1 MLRFLFR
8 QPLLSDWLTKLS
20 RLRYNRGMNEW
31 DKTTDKVL
39 EALETNR
46 ATPVSGAAL
55 AKEAGVS
62 RNAVWKA
69 VNALVAR
76 GYPVTSS
83 RKGYTLSCDSD
94 VVSAQGIAK
103 YLDKEL
109 SAVCNIDVRKTVS
122 STNTVAKEL
131 ASAGAPEWTVAVA
144 TEQTGGRGRQGRRFY
159 SGAGAGVYFTVVVRP
174 RDERAGFLTVI
185 AALAATRAIEKIYAS
200 SPAIKWVNDVYVA
213 GRKCVGILTEAVTD
227 LESRGIEFAVVGTGF
242 NLREPDGGYPEEIRD
257 IAGTV
262 GAEASDGANRVV
274 ACMLNE
280 YYALYT
286 TFDKKAIAEEYRAR
300 SFLIGRKVMVVRSS
314 GEREAVV
321 TGIDDECRLE
331 VDYGGERDVL
341 DSGEVRLLLR

>member
-1 MLRFLFR
+1 
-8 QPLLSDWLTKLS
+8 
-20 RLRYNRGMNEW
+20 MNEW
-31 DKTTDKVL
+31 DKTEDKVL

-46 ATPVSGAAL
+46 DRPVSGAAL
-55 AKEAGVS
+55 AKKAGVS

-69 VNALVAR
+69 VNALIAR

-83 RKGYTLSCDSD
+83 KRGYTLSCDSE

-103 YLDKEL
+103 YLNEKVR
-109 SAVCNIDVRKTVS
+109 AVCAIDVRKTVT

-131 ASAGAPEWTVAVA
+131 ASSGASEWTTVVA
-144 TEQTGGRGRQGRRFY
+144 TEQTGGKGRQGRKFY

-185 AALAATRAIEKIYAS
+185 AALAASRAIEKVFGT
-200 SPAIKWVNDVYVA
+200 SPAVKWVNDVYVD

-242 NLREPDGGYPEEIRD
+242 NLNEPEGGYPEEIRG

-262 GAEASDGANRVV
+262 GAKVKDGANRVV
-274 ACMLNE
+274 AAALNE
-280 YYALYT
+280 YYELYT
-286 TFDKKAIAEEYRAR
+286 SFDKKAVAEEYRAR
-300 SFLIGRKVMVVRSS
+300 SFLIGRTVTVVKASE
-314 GEREAVV
+314 EREAVV

-331 VDYGGERDVL
+331 VDYGGERALL
-341 DSGEVRLLLR
+341 DSGEVRLLLK

>member
-1 MLRFLFR
+1 
-8 QPLLSDWLTKLS
+8 
-20 RLRYNRGMNEW
+20 MNEW
-31 DKTTDKVL
+31 DKTEDKVL

-46 ATPVSGAAL
+46 DRPVSGAAL

-69 VNALVAR
+69 VNALIAR

-83 RKGYTLSCDSD
+83 KRGYTLSCDSE

-103 YLDKEL
+103 YLNEKVR
-109 SAVCNIDVRKTVS
+109 AVCAIDVRKTVT

-131 ASAGAPEWTVAVA
+131 ASSGASEWTTVVA
-144 TEQTGGRGRQGRRFY
+144 TEQTGGKGRQGRKFY

-185 AALAATRAIEKIYAS
+185 AALAASRAIEKVFGT
-200 SPAIKWVNDVYVA
+200 SPAVKWVNDVYVD

-242 NLREPDGGYPEEIRD
+242 NLNEPEGGYPEEIRG

-262 GAEASDGANRVV
+262 GAKVKDGANRVV
-274 ACMLNE
+274 AAALNE
-280 YYALYT
+280 YYELYT
-286 TFDKKAIAEEYRAR
+286 SFDKKAVAKEYRAR
-300 SFLIGRKVMVVRSS
+300 SFLIGRTVTVVKASE
-314 GEREAVV
+314 EREAVV

-331 VDYGGERDVL
+331 VDYGRERALL
-341 DSGEVRLLLR
+341 DSGEVRLLLK

>member
-1 MLRFLFR
+1 
-8 QPLLSDWLTKLS
+8 
-20 RLRYNRGMNEW
+20 MNEW
-31 DKTTDKVL
+31 DKTEDKVL

-46 ATPVSGAAL
+46 DRPVSGAAL

-69 VNALVAR
+69 VNALIAR

-83 RKGYTLSCDSD
+83 KRGYTLSCDSE

-103 YLDKEL
+103 YLNEKVR
-109 SAVCNIDVRKTVS
+109 AVCAIDVRKTVT

-131 ASAGAPEWTVAVA
+131 ASSGASEWTTVVA
-144 TEQTGGRGRQGRRFY
+144 TEQTGGKGRQGRKFY

-185 AALAATRAIEKIYAS
+185 AALAASRAIEKVFGT
-200 SPAIKWVNDVYVA
+200 SPAVKWVNDVYVD

-242 NLREPDGGYPEEIRD
+242 NLNEPEGGYPEEIRG

-262 GAEASDGANRVV
+262 GAKVKDGANRVV
-274 ACMLNE
+274 AAALNE
-280 YYALYT
+280 YYELYT
-286 TFDKKAIAEEYRAR
+286 SFDKKAVAEEYRAR
-300 SFLIGRKVMVVRSS
+300 SFLIGRTVTVVKASE
-314 GEREAVV
+314 EREAVV

-331 VDYGGERDVL
+331 VDYGGERALL
-341 DSGEVRLLLR
+341 DSGEVRLLLK

>member
-1 MLRFLFR
+1 
-8 QPLLSDWLTKLS
+8 
-20 RLRYNRGMNEW
+20 MNEW
-31 DKTTDKVL
+31 DKTEDKVL

-46 ATPVSGAAL
+46 DRPVSGAAL

-69 VNALVAR
+69 VNALIAR

-83 RKGYTLSCDSD
+83 KRGYTLSCDSE

-103 YLDKEL
+103 YLNEKVR
-109 SAVCNIDVRKTVS
+109 AVCAIDVRKTVT

-131 ASAGAPEWTVAVA
+131 ASSGASEWTTVVA
-144 TEQTGGRGRQGRRFY
+144 TEQTGGKGRQGRKFY

-185 AALAATRAIEKIYAS
+185 AALAASRAIEKVFGT
-200 SPAIKWVNDVYVA
+200 SPAVKWVNDVYVD

-242 NLREPDGGYPEEIRD
+242 NLNEPEGGYPEEIRG

-262 GAEASDGANRVV
+262 GAKVKDGANRVV
-274 ACMLNE
+274 AAALNE
-280 YYALYT
+280 YYELYT
-286 TFDKKAIAEEYRAR
+286 SFDKKAVAEEYRAR
-300 SFLIGRKVMVVRSS
+300 SFLIGRTVTVVKAS
-314 GEREAVV
+314 GEREALVID
-321 TGIDDECRLE
+321 IDDECRLE
-331 VDYGGERDVL
+331 VDYGGERALL
-341 DSGEVRLLLR
+341 DSGEVRLLLK

>member
-1 MLRFLFR
+1 
-8 QPLLSDWLTKLS
+8 
-20 RLRYNRGMNEW
+20 MNEW
-31 DKTTDKVL
+31 DKTEDKVL

-46 ATPVSGAAL
+46 DRPVSGAAL

-69 VNALVAR
+69 VNALIAR

-83 RKGYTLSCDSD
+83 KRGYTLSCDSE

-103 YLDKEL
+103 YLNEKVR
-109 SAVCNIDVRKTVS
+109 AVCAIDVRKTVT

-131 ASAGAPEWTVAVA
+131 ASSGASEWTTVVA
-144 TEQTGGRGRQGRRFY
+144 TEQTGGKGRQGRKFY

-185 AALAATRAIEKIYAS
+185 AALAASRAIEKVFGT
-200 SPAIKWVNDVYVA
+200 SPAVKWVNDVYVD

-242 NLREPDGGYPEEIRD
+242 NLNEPEGGYPEEIRD

-262 GAEASDGANRVV
+262 GAKVKDGANRVV
-274 ACMLNE
+274 AAALNE
-280 YYALYT
+280 YYELYT
-286 TFDKKAIAEEYRAR
+286 SFDKKAVAEEYRAR
-300 SFLIGRKVMVVRSS
+300 SFLIGRTVTVVKAS
-314 GEREAVV
+314 GEREALVI
-321 TGIDDECRLE
+321 GIDDECRLE
-331 VDYGGERDVL
+331 VDYGGERALL
-341 DSGEVRLLLR
+341 DSGEVRLLLK

>member
-1 MLRFLFR
+1 
-8 QPLLSDWLTKLS
+8 
-20 RLRYNRGMNEW
+20 MNEW
-31 DKTTDKVL
+31 DKTEDKVL

-46 ATPVSGAAL
+46 DRPVSGAAL

-69 VNALVAR
+69 VNALIAR

-83 RKGYTLSCDSD
+83 KRGYTLSCDSE

-103 YLDKEL
+103 YLYEKVR
-109 SAVCNIDVRKTVS
+109 AVCAIDVRKTVT

-131 ASAGAPEWTVAVA
+131 ASSGASEWTTVVA
-144 TEQTGGRGRQGRRFY
+144 TEQTGGKGRQGRKFY
-159 SGAGAGVYFTVVVRP
+159 SGAGAGAYFTVVVRP

-185 AALAATRAIEKIYAS
+185 AALAASRAIEQVFGT
-200 SPAIKWVNDVYVA
+200 SPAVKWVNDVYVD

-242 NLREPDGGYPEEIRD
+242 NLNEPEGGYPEEIRG

-262 GAEASDGANRVV
+262 GAKVKDGANRVV
-274 ACMLNE
+274 AAALNE
-280 YYALYT
+280 YYELYT
-286 TFDKKAIAEEYRAR
+286 SFDKKAVAEEYRAR
-300 SFLIGRKVMVVRSS
+300 SFLIGRTVTVVKASE
-314 GEREAVV
+314 EREAVV

-331 VDYGGERDVL
+331 VDYGGERALL
-341 DSGEVRLLLR
+341 DSGEVRLLLK

>member
-1 MLRFLFR
+1 
-8 QPLLSDWLTKLS
+8 
-20 RLRYNRGMNEW
+20 MNEW
-31 DKTTDKVL
+31 DKTEDKVL

-46 ATPVSGAAL
+46 DRPVSGAAL

-69 VNALVAR
+69 VNALIAR

-83 RKGYTLSCDSD
+83 KRGYTLSCDSE

-103 YLDKEL
+103 YLNEKVR
-109 SAVCNIDVRKTVS
+109 AVCAIDVRKTVT

-131 ASAGAPEWTVAVA
+131 ASSGASEWTTVVA
-144 TEQTGGRGRQGRRFY
+144 TEQTGGKGRQGRKFY

-185 AALAATRAIEKIYAS
+185 AALAASRAIEKVFGT
-200 SPAIKWVNDVYVA
+200 SPAVKWVNDVYVD

-242 NLREPDGGYPEEIRD
+242 NLNEPEGGYPEEIRD

-262 GAEASDGANRVV
+262 GAKVKDGANRVV
-274 ACMLNE
+274 AAALNE
-280 YYALYT
+280 YYELYT
-286 TFDKKAIAEEYRAR
+286 SFDKKAVAEEYRAR
-300 SFLIGRKVMVVRSS
+300 SFLIGRTVTVVKASE
-314 GEREAVV
+314 EREAVV

-331 VDYGGERDVL
+331 VDYGRERALL
-341 DSGEVRLLLR
+341 DSGEVRLLLK

>member
-1 MLRFLFR
+1 
-8 QPLLSDWLTKLS
+8 
-20 RLRYNRGMNEW
+20 MNEW
-31 DKTTDKVL
+31 DKTEDKVL

-46 ATPVSGAAL
+46 DRPVSGAAL

-69 VNALVAR
+69 VNALIAR

-83 RKGYTLSCDSD
+83 KRGYTLSCDSE

-103 YLDKEL
+103 YLNEKVR
-109 SAVCNIDVRKTVS
+109 AVCAIDVRKTVT

-131 ASAGAPEWTVAVA
+131 ASSGASEWTTVVA
-144 TEQTGGRGRQGRRFY
+144 TEQTGGKGRQGRKFY

-185 AALAATRAIEKIYAS
+185 AALAASRAIEEVFGT
-200 SPAIKWVNDVYVA
+200 SPAVKWVNDVYVD

-242 NLREPDGGYPEEIRD
+242 NLNEPEGGYPEEIRG

-262 GAEASDGANRVV
+262 GAKVKDGANRVV
-274 ACMLNE
+274 AAALNE
-280 YYALYT
+280 YYELYT
-286 TFDKKAIAEEYRAR
+286 SFDKKAVAEEYRAR
-300 SFLIGRKVMVVRSS
+300 SFLIGRTVTVVKASE
-314 GEREAVV
+314 EREAVV

-331 VDYGGERDVL
+331 VDYGGERALL
-341 DSGEVRLLLR
+341 DSGEVRLLLK

>member
-1 MLRFLFR
+1 
-8 QPLLSDWLTKLS
+8 
-20 RLRYNRGMNEW
+20 MNEW
-31 DKTTDKVL
+31 DKTEDKVL

-46 ATPVSGAAL
+46 DRPVSGAAL

-69 VNALVAR
+69 VNALIAR

-83 RKGYTLSCDSD
+83 KRGYTLSCDSE

-103 YLDKEL
+103 YLNEKVR
-109 SAVCNIDVRKTVS
+109 AVCAIDVRKTVT

-131 ASAGAPEWTVAVA
+131 ASSGASEWTTVVA
-144 TEQTGGRGRQGRRFY
+144 TEQTGGKGRQGRKFY

-185 AALAATRAIEKIYAS
+185 AALAASRAIEKVFGT
-200 SPAIKWVNDVYVA
+200 SPAVKWVNDVYVD

-242 NLREPDGGYPEEIRD
+242 NLNEPEGGYPEEIRG

-262 GAEASDGANRVV
+262 GAKVKDGANRVV
-274 ACMLNE
+274 AAALNE
-280 YYALYT
+280 YYELYT
-286 TFDKKAIAEEYRAR
+286 SFDKKAVAEEYRAR
-300 SFLIGRKVMVVRSS
+300 SFLIGRTVTVVKAS
-314 GEREAVV
+314 GEREALVI
-321 TGIDDECRLE
+321 GIDDECRLE
-331 VDYGGERDVL
+331 VDYGGERALL
-341 DSGEVRLLLR
+341 DSGEVRLLLK

>member
-1 MLRFLFR
+1 
-8 QPLLSDWLTKLS
+8 
-20 RLRYNRGMNEW
+20 MNEW
-31 DKTTDKVL
+31 DKTEDKVL

-46 ATPVSGAAL
+46 DRPVSGAAL

-69 VNALVAR
+69 VNALIAR

-83 RKGYTLSCDSD
+83 KRGYTLSCDSE

-103 YLDKEL
+103 YLNEKVR
-109 SAVCNIDVRKTVS
+109 AVCAIDVRKTVT

-131 ASAGAPEWTVAVA
+131 ASSGASEWTTVVA
-144 TEQTGGRGRQGRRFY
+144 TEQTGGKGRQGRKFY

-185 AALAATRAIEKIYAS
+185 AALAASRAIEKVFGT
-200 SPAIKWVNDVYVA
+200 SPAVKWVNDVYVD

-242 NLREPDGGYPEEIRD
+242 NLNEPEGGYPEEIRG

-262 GAEASDGANRVV
+262 GAKVKDGANRVV
-274 ACMLNE
+274 AAALNE
-280 YYALYT
+280 YYELYT
-286 TFDKKAIAEEYRAR
+286 SFDKKAVAEEYRAR
-300 SFLIGRKVMVVRSS
+300 SFLIGRTVTVVKASE
-314 GEREAVV
+314 EREAVV

-331 VDYGGERDVL
+331 VDYGRERALL
-341 DSGEVRLLLR
+341 DSGEVRLLLK